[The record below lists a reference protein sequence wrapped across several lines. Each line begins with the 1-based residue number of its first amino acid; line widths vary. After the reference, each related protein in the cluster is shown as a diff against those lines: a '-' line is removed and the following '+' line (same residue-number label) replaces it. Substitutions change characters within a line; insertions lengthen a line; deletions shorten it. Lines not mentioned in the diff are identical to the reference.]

1 MGVAGAVAMGP
12 STYRVQFIDEKGEFA
27 FTERS
32 DREGAIAEACNLRLR
47 FMVQAIVDDI
57 TGDVVMSADQI
68 RAEAQ
73 RREASARPV
82 TN

>member
-1 MGVAGAVAMGP
+1 MGVAGAIAMRS
-12 STYRVQFIDEKGEFA
+12 STYRVQFVDYKGEFA

-32 DREGAIAEACNLRLR
+32 DWEGAITRACRLRLR
-47 FMVQAIVDDI
+47 FVVLAIVDDI

-73 RREASARPV
+73 RREASARPL
-82 TN
+82 TG